1 MVTIGGPII
10 IVERNEKDQEM
21 IASLFRELNHTN
33 ELVFFK
39 DGLNAFEY
47 LKHEHVRPF
56 LILSDVTI
64 PPAENNEFRTR
75 IQSTKEVS
83 HKGLPYL
90 FYFDRNKKKLYI

>member
-10 IVERNEKDQEM
+10 IVERNEKDQEL

-39 DGLNAFEY
+39 DGTNAFEY
-47 LKHEHVRPF
+47 LKHEDVNPF

-64 PPAENNEFRTR
+64 PPAENYELRTR

-83 HKGLPYL
+83 QKGLPYL
-90 FYFDRNKKKLYI
+90 FYFDRNNRKMYI